1 MSQDHQ
7 LCSQDDLPWSVRSCI
22 FFKSTLVQC
31 LIKDTCVFWASS
43 YSGVRDQAQQPNI
56 VVLTFRQAPKT
67 VSVKIIL
74 LLKKFR
80 LLWQPFSFFLTLI
93 DISGFTQILLLIFP
107 HLKIFY
113 ICMKHQIDINKDDP
127 VQKSLPFFF
136 YSDTHPPPV
145 QLQEL
150 SVVYWTKVE

>member
-7 LCSQDDLPWSVRSCI
+7 LCSQDDLPWSVRSCT
-22 FFKSTLVQC
+22 FFNLTLAQC
-31 LIKDTCVFWASS
+31 LVKDTCVFWASS

-67 VSVKIIL
+67 FSEKIIL
-74 LLKKFR
+74 LLKKICF
-80 LLWQPFSFFLTLI
+80 LWQPSFWPII
-93 DISGFTQILLLIFP
+93 DISGFSQILLLIFP